1 MPVCLSVFTLGLIR
15 DQEPQEFNE
24 FLTKIYE
31 RLKEGDAAKFF
42 QLLSSKNISLI
53 SKEEAP
59 DRLAKLSPCVHS
71 IHIAVSMAFVS

>member
-1 MPVCLSVFTLGLIR
+1 LPVLPVCLPLFTLGVIR

-59 DRLAKLSPCVHS
+59 DRFAKLSPCVHT
-71 IHIAVSMAFVS
+71 HCG